1 MAHLF
6 YTRRKIKLKTL
17 FITLI
22 TLSSYFNT
30 ASALIES
37 QQASMNPAVQVQS
50 FQSQTEQNH
59 TAHQVESSQVE
70 SSHAKHHSYMG
81 SHGMAVVFGENKTLI
96 AHHMPLFYFPHDYQ
110 VVYKIKVN
118 SNSDFEK
125 LLALSSKPLVTI
137 LPDNFDLLKLI
148 NKTRFSVKAKV
159 YDGHFERGGKPL
171 FDTNVLFEKAL
182 YVEPIVTKGQ
192 LTNSIMTFDLVSIE
206 NNQNLLAIKKISEKP
221 SFDALTWV
229 AKTRAEKAKSI
240 TCSHVET
247 GPVLETVQILN
258 EISTCLGNTP
268 VYLETED
275 FK

>member
-1 MAHLF
+1 M
-6 YTRRKIKLKTL
+6 
-17 FITLI
+17 FIALI
-22 TLSSYFNT
+22 TLTSHFT
-30 ASALIES
+30 AAAALTES

-50 FQSQTEQNH
+50 LQSQTEQNH
-59 TAHQVESSQVE
+59 SVHQVESSQTE
-70 SSHAKHHSYMG
+70 ANHAKHHSYMG

-182 YVEPIVTKGQ
+182 YVEPIVTKDQ

-206 NNQNLLAIKKISEKP
+206 NNHNLLAIKKIIEKP
-221 SFDALTWV
+221 SFDALTWIV
-229 AKTRAEKAKSI
+229 KTRAEKAKSI